1 MTDPLK
7 ELFEAEILVDRLM
20 WEELAEMPD
29 LQSPDEDW
37 LEDELDLDKMSGSF
51 EDVDTDEDEILLE
64 DFVAQLEMEG
74 DCYDLS

>member
-1 MTDPLK
+1 
-7 ELFEAEILVDRLM
+7 
-20 WEELAEMPD
+20 MPD